1 MAGRKQKFAKEA
13 QALAVMAKAGRKAQ
27 IGIREPS
34 GRLSRSARKLL
45 GADSVN
51 EIRRVREAALAGMRD
66 PLWGTQLGRLFL
78 EGKISGEQ
86 FRAGRNWA
94 ELMEKWRAIHCGP
107 RFNPKPGLS
116 NLFRVGGGGASVGDI
131 IADPHEA
138 TITALVD
145 EVIESFSRGAADP
158 LLIAVRE
165 CVELDLAPVG
175 VGGWMLLDEGLAH
188 LADWWKVEG

>member
-13 QALAVMAKAGRKAQ
+13 QALAVMAKAGRKAEV
-27 IGIREPS
+27 GLREPS

-51 EIRRVREAALAGMRD
+51 EIYRVRAAALSGAGDKR
-66 PLWGTQLGRLFL
+66 WATQLGRLFL

-86 FRAGRNWA
+86 YGAGQSWDR
-94 ELMEKWRAIHCGP
+94 LMEQWRKIHCGP
-107 RFNPKPGLS
+107 RFNPKAGLA
-116 NLFRVGGGGASVGDI
+116 NLQRISGSGPSVG
-131 IADPHEA
+131 ADVADEQEEA
-138 TITALVD
+138 IRDLVD
-145 EVIESFSRGAADP
+145 KAIGSFSRGAGDP
-158 LLIAVRE
+158 LLVAVRE

-188 LADWWKVEG
+188 LVAHWRVEA